1 MEVSAKVFDR
11 LPKAHTEAEA
21 VSFANGFVC
30 LELIVT
36 GNNTVHGLFYTWAV
50 LVEVIVDH

>member
-21 VSFANGFVC
+21 VSFAGFVC

-50 LVEVIVDH
+50 LVEVIIGH